1 MSSTGAGYDLS
12 PTTFSPDGRIFQVEY
27 ASKAVENSSTALGV
41 RCSDGIVLAVEKLL
55 MSKLLVPGSNRRL
68 QTVDKFSGMAF
79 TGLVADGRQLVNR
92 ARAECSSFSELYDY
106 HIPPD
111 VLCNRLSEYVHYF
124 TLHGSLRPFGSACIL
139 ASYDEVRPRE
149 SLAQHPMR
157 LRVSSVS
164 QELKTHQLHM
174 IEPSGLSFVRALLP
188 RPHPN
193 ERLSTQCVFAEIF
206 WLRARQGTAIRKDGD
221 RKAQAQRDDL
231 SAGPERDRENV
242 RRRSSAPRLSPIFCL
257 TERAPFATTQHPH
270 LARRVERQAVRARD
284 ELVVRGVGVATPD
297 SPSGSRVSD
306 AASAINAKLDTCGIR
321 ALCRRTEA
329 EETAKK
335 ELEDMD
341 EDDD

>member
-1 MSSTGAGYDLS
+1 MSSSGAGYDLS

-41 RCSDGIVLAVEKLL
+41 RCSDGVVMAVEKLL

-68 QTVDKFSGMAF
+68 QTVDKHTGIAI

-92 ARAECSSFSELYDY
+92 ARSECQGFEDAYNY

-139 ASYDEVRPRE
+139 ASYDE
-149 SLAQHPMR
+149 
-157 LRVSSVS
+157 
-164 QELKTHQLHM
+164 ELKTHQLHM
-174 IEPSGLSFVRALLP
+174 IEPSGLSFRYFGCALGKGRQSAKTEIEKLKL
-188 RPHPN
+188 N
-193 ERLSTQCVFAEIF
+193 EMTC
-206 WLRARQGTAIRKDGD
+206 
-221 RKAQAQRDDL
+221 
-231 SAGPERDRENV
+231 
-242 RRRSSAPRLSPIFCL
+242 
-257 TERAPFATTQHPH
+257 
-270 LARRVERQAVRARD
+270 RQALKEIAKIIHTLHD
-284 ELVVRGVGVATPD
+284 ESKDKPFELEMSWLCEESAWQHQIVPQALV
-297 SPSGSRVSD
+297 
-306 AASAINAKLDTCGIR
+306 
-321 ALCRRTEA
+321 TEA